1 MFTDM
6 VGFTSLAQESEE
18 MAMRLLDEQRK
29 MVRPIVVEHGGRE
42 VKTIGDAFLVEFA
55 SSLEAVNCAGEIQA
69 ALKEETPGNSRT
81 KIALRIGIHLGDVI
95 HVAGDVAGDAVNVA
109 SRIEPLAPQVGYV

>member
-6 VGFTSLAQESEE
+6 VGFTALAQENEE
-18 MAMRLLDEQRK
+18 MAMRLLDEQRQI
-29 MVRPIVVEHGGRE
+29 VRPIIFRHGGRE

-55 SSLEAVNCAGEIQA
+55 SSLEAVNCAGEIQG
-69 ALKEETPGNSRT
+69 ALKEATVGDSRT

-95 HVAGDVAGDAVNVA
+95 HVAGDVAAMRSTWRRA
-109 SRIEPLAPQVGYV
+109 SSHWPLREGYV